1 MSATDTLPDTTA
13 PDSSAK
19 PAIDLDEER
28 RARRAKVAAIA
39 RWLLPSLVMVA
50 FIGGWQAYVT
60 LAEIPHYILPSPLLI
75 AKTLVEDWALLWPAM
90 VTTGRLTLLALLLAV
105 FGGLSIAV
113 AFTQSRWVEMA
124 MFPYAV
130 ILQVTPVVAIAP
142 LLQIYVD
149 SAFLAALLCAW
160 IVAFFPI
167 LSNTTIGLKS
177 TDHNLE
183 DLFSIYGATRWQR
196 LRFLAAPSALPYFLG
211 GLKIAGGL
219 ALIGAVVAEFVI
231 GRSGTGLGLASTLL
245 EASYRFNFGR
255 LYGALILISV
265 MGVVIFGL
273 MSLISH
279 LLLFRWHE
287 SALKRD

>member
-1 MSATDTLPDTTA
+1 MTVLDGPIVT
-13 PDSSAK
+13 K
-19 PAIDLDEER
+19 IDAEEER
-28 RARRAKVAAIA
+28 RAHQKKITKIA
-39 RWLLPSLVMVA
+39 RWTLPSLVLVVL
-50 FIGGWQAYVT
+50 IGGWQAYVT
-60 LAEIPHYILPSPLLI
+60 IAEVPHYILPSPLLI
-75 AKTLVEDWALLWPAM
+75 GQTMIADWSVLWPALLM
-90 VTTGRLTLLALLLAV
+90 TGRLTLLALVFAV
-105 FGGLSIAV
+105 IGGLVIAV
-113 AFTQSRWVEMA
+113 AFTQSKWAELA

-149 SAFLAALLCAW
+149 SAFVAALLCAW

-177 TDHNLE
+177 ADHNLQ
-183 DLFSIYGATRWQR
+183 DLFQIYGASKWQT
-196 LRFLAAPSALPYFLG
+196 LLFLSAPSALPFFLG

-231 GRSGTGLGLASTLL
+231 GRAGTGLGLASTLL

-255 LYGALILISV
+255 LYAALILISV
-265 MGVVIFGL
+265 MGVAIFGL

-279 LLLFRWHE
+279 LFLFRWHE
-287 SALKRD
+287 SALKREE

>member
-1 MSATDTLPDTTA
+1 MSVTDTLPET
-13 PDSSAK
+13 SAE
-19 PAIDLDEER
+19 PAVDIDEER
-28 RARRAKVAAIA
+28 RARRARTAAIA
-39 RWLLPSLVMVA
+39 RWLLPSLVMVI
-50 FIGGWQAYVT
+50 FIGGWQTYVT
-60 LAEIPHYILPSPLLI
+60 VAEIPHYILPSPFLI
-75 AKTLVEDWALLWPAM
+75 GKTLVEDWALLWPAM

-105 FGGLSIAV
+105 LGGLTIAV
-113 AFTQSRWVEMA
+113 AFTQSRWIEMA

-196 LRFLAAPSALPYFLG
+196 LRFLSAPSALPYFLG

-255 LYGALILISV
+255 LYAALILISV
-265 MGVVIFGL
+265 MGVLIFGL